1 MYLKN
6 NNQYAGAWERFST
19 FVRKEKIPRAKID
32 ESTVLNYLSSRLQD
46 PAKRGKGKVA
56 PLTLRTELYGLRFP
70 LWAKY
75 GLELNTTSIYS
86 PTKMFISA
94 LVSWPSS
101 KIDVFP
107 KWKLKDLLD
116 YLESR
121 VFEPL
126 EEKSFEICRSK
137 ALILMMLATGRR
149 LEDIQALES
158 WKLYESNGTRFLK
171 FKSYEGWKGKA
182 VSSKNAWRPKDVII
196 YPIEEVGD
204 RNLTA
209 LCPLREFCTF

>member
-1 MYLKN
+1 
-6 NNQYAGAWERFST
+6 
-19 FVRKEKIPRAKID
+19 
-32 ESTVLNYLSSRLQD
+32 
-46 PAKRGKGKVA
+46 
-56 PLTLRTELYGLRFP
+56 
-70 LWAKY
+70 
-75 GLELNTTSIYS
+75 
-86 PTKMFISA
+86 MFISA

-101 KIDVFP
+101 KVDGFP

-158 WKLYESNGTRFLK
+158 WKLYKSNGT
-171 FKSYEGWKGKA
+171 
-182 VSSKNAWRPKDVII
+182 V
-196 YPIEEVGD
+196 
-204 RNLTA
+204 
-209 LCPLREFCTF
+209 LRHILHACELLAHPTLFQE